1 MANGWQTDPYG
12 NQVWMPINP
21 GADPGTAWAQEELG
35 EVKDFL
41 GEDKW
46 EDYGGYFDPYGTG
59 EFYEKEKMQR
69 VGAGIDIGQLGKAW
83 ELKAGQLGT
92 AWGTEETGAWG
103 ELFRQREG
111 AGTTWGL
118 QRGELERGG
127 LDVTEIWRL
136 QEEDITRKELEASGL
151 WTMQR
156 GGLEEGWEYKR
167 GALGRGTQSG
177 LRQAISAQE
186 TATGKVGFARGG
198 TREFERMQRE
208 IREGYGKEVTEGERV
223 LAQNLGIGEEQ
234 LTQTLATYASQR
246 GLGKEQLTQALAG
259 ITGKIDI
266 GEQALIDEEA
276 RIDHLISTGQMTYDQ
291 AIETGQ
297 FQVGAG
303 ITDIGQALQ
312 GDIWSTRQ
320 AWREQQRATL
330 HSLLGMDIWG
340 EGGPPSS
347 TPGST
352 VDITPETEWG
362 GDEYGGD
369 WDPFEAYDDEFGG
382 WGEDYDY
389 EDWWEFESEYS

>member
-21 GADPGTAWAQEELG
+21 GADPGTAWAATELG
-35 EVKDFL
+35 EVESLL
-41 GEDKW
+41 GEDAW
-46 EDYGGYFDPYGTG
+46 LDYGGYFDQYGTG

-92 AWGTEETGAWG
+92 AWGGASS

-111 AGTTWGL
+111 AGTAWGL
-118 QRGELERGG
+118 RRGELERGG

-303 ITDIGQALQ
+303 ITDIGQSLQ

-320 AWREQQRATL
+320 AWREQQRSTL

-340 EGGPPSS
+340 EGGLPPSTSS
-347 TPGST
+347 TNL
-352 VDITPETEWG
+352 DYTPETEWG
-362 GDEYGGD
+362 GDEGGGD
-369 WDPFEAYDDEFGG
+369 WDSFETYDDEFGG
-382 WGEDYDY
+382 WGEDYEY
-389 EDWWEFESEYS
+389 EDWWEFESEYR

>member
-1 MANGWQTDPYG
+1 MA
-12 NQVWMPINP
+12 
-21 GADPGTAWAQEELG
+21 
-35 EVKDFL
+35 
-41 GEDKW
+41 
-46 EDYGGYFDPYGTG
+46 
-59 EFYEKEKMQR
+59 
-69 VGAGIDIGQLGKAW
+69 
-83 ELKAGQLGT
+83 GT
-92 AWGTEETGAWG
+92 AWG
-103 ELFRQREG
+103 
-111 AGTTWGL
+111 L
-118 QRGELERGG
+118 QGGELERGG

-208 IREGYGKEVTEGERV
+208 IREGDVKDVTEVERV

-276 RIDHLISTGQMTYDQ
+276 RIDHLISTGQMPYDQ

-303 ITDIGQALQ
+303 ITDIGQALE

-362 GDEYGGD
+362 GDEWGGTEYDFDWYGDD
-369 WDPFEAYDDEFGG
+369 WEG